1 MKRITALLVLVA
13 SVCSAQRIAGYHYE
27 ESEVK
32 PYVLPDPLVLLD
44 GQKVTTSQVWWNQ
57 RRPEIVKLFEKN
69 VFGRVPQVAQHVPL
83 RYKVVE
89 KSGSAFGGKAVRRRV
104 DVYLTP
110 RGERGAA
117 AHLLLYLPAH
127 AKHKV
132 AVIEGL
138 SFGANFTISNDPDV
152 PASAVWTKAKDEP
165 LPKLTMPEESKR
177 GSQTQE
183 WQVEKV
189 IDRGYGLA
197 TIYYGDIEPDFK
209 DSMQLGVR
217 QSYLHD
223 GETAP
228 AADEWGAL
236 SAWGWGLSRVM
247 DYLATDKDVDAKRV
261 VVTGH
266 SRLGKT
272 ADWAVAMDPRFAGLL
287 STESGKGGQSI
298 YRRGIGETIEHLQ
311 HSFPY
316 WFCANYAQWLG
327 RDSEIPVEGNLLL
340 ALVAPRPV
348 YAASAVQDEWS
359 DPKGEFLSAVSVS
372 RVYELLGKKG
382 LPVTATMPGVNEPI
396 GLDGYVAYHERSG
409 KHDVTAYDWDEYLDF
424 LDARFGRQ

>member
-1 MKRITALLVLVA
+1 
-13 SVCSAQRIAGYHYE
+13 
-27 ESEVK
+27 
-32 PYVLPDPLVLLD
+32 
-44 GQKVTTSQVWWNQ
+44 
-57 RRPEIVKLFEKN
+57 
-69 VFGRVPQVAQHVPL
+69 
-83 RYKVVE
+83 
-89 KSGSAFGGKAVRRRV
+89 
-104 DVYLTP
+104 
-110 RGERGAA
+110 
-117 AHLLLYLPAH
+117 
-127 AKHKV
+127 
-132 AVIEGL
+132 
-138 SFGANFTISNDPDV
+138 
-152 PASAVWTKAKDEP
+152 
-165 LPKLTMPEESKR
+165 
-177 GSQTQE
+177 
-183 WQVEKV
+183 
-189 IDRGYGLA
+189 
-197 TIYYGDIEPDFK
+197 
-209 DSMQLGVR
+209 
-217 QSYLHD
+217 
-223 GETAP
+223 
-228 AADEWGAL
+228 
-236 SAWGWGLSRVM
+236 
-247 DYLATDKDVDAKRV
+247 
-261 VVTGH
+261 
-266 SRLGKT
+266 
-272 ADWAVAMDPRFAGLL
+272 MDPRFAGLL